1 MSLVEN
7 FMKNEMTVELEI
19 NDLADVAAE
28 LSDEELQAV
37 SGARWAV
44 SWSCGTRNM
53 ADEWTV

>member
-1 MSLVEN
+1 
-7 FMKNEMTVELEI
+7 MKNEMTVELEI
-19 NDLADVAAE
+19 NDLTDVAVE

-44 SWSCGTRNM
+44 SWSCGSRNM